1 MDSDNKDTHTTKF
14 IHPVSTTEIKS
25 AMKSIEDLFDMEKD
39 ILKDFG
45 EKIKEGRSK
54 DIAIALLEEF
64 GSEDAAKSFFDAF
77 LMRRESLNIIYRY
90 LHTLIET
97 DKQTE
102 MFPVFVPQKIVEL
115 KKEFALNFGNI
126 EKIEKEYKSLLPK
139 KLISGKTLQQH
150 LDEVKYW
157 FDNLHGVDL
166 GNWIKLF
173 GFVKA
178 VKDHAEKYKDTVN
191 LREISKNRFLFE
203 INADKAFYD
212 FFILPDKKMKR
223 HTTKAKEKLHRWFYE
238 NQKTITFPMIVNG
251 EVWAAP
257 LQIFSLAEAVSDTG
271 KRRFVFVVDTN
282 ILDSRFENFVRLNIK
297 EVDLIAEAWKRIAD
311 ENPDFAKYELS
322 DFQDLPLK
330 FLLALSLIYN
340 PEGDFQNGNY
350 YGNTQRLTD
359 KNLDAR
365 LGGLWTRIQN
375 HVKSNHI
382 SRAKDGGQT
391 VRAIAGLLL
400 KTVFSIAREQKWL
413 MSDPI
418 YEEGVYTFNL
428 NPGYFASQ
436 RTAKKIRNE

>member
-1 MDSDNKDTHTTKF
+1 MDLDAKDTYP
-14 IHPVSTTEIKS
+14 ISATEIKS
-25 AMKSIEDLFDMEKD
+25 AMKILEDFSAIKDKLKPGQEKN
-39 ILKDFG
+39 
-45 EKIKEGRSK
+45 
-54 DIAIALLEEF
+54 IATALVKSL
-64 GSEDAAKSFFDAF
+64 GKDAAKVFIEDF
-77 LMRRESLNIIYRY
+77 LKYTDTIRAVYRLFY
-90 LHTLIET
+90 DTPKT

-102 MFPVFVPQKIVEL
+102 LFPVFVPQQTVEI

-126 EKIEKEYKSLLPK
+126 EKIEKEYTSLLSK

-150 LDEVKYW
+150 LDEVKHW
-157 FDNLHGVDL
+157 FDNLHGSDL

-173 GFVKA
+173 GFVKS
-178 VKDHAEKYKDTVN
+178 VRDHAEEYKDTVN

-203 INADKAFYD
+203 VNANKAFYN
-212 FFILPDKKMKR
+212 FFILPDKKMGR

-238 NQKTITFPMIVNG
+238 NQKSITFPMIVNG

-271 KRRFVFVVDTN
+271 KRRFVFMVDTN
-282 ILDSRFENFVRLNIK
+282 ILDSRFENFVRINTK
-297 EVDLIAEAWKRIAD
+297 EVDLIAEAWERIAD

-330 FLLALSLIYN
+330 FLLTLTLIYN
-340 PEGDFQNGNY
+340 PEGDFQNGAY

-400 KTVFSIAREQKWL
+400 KTIFGIARERKWL

-436 RTAKKIRNE
+436 RTAKKIRSGTC